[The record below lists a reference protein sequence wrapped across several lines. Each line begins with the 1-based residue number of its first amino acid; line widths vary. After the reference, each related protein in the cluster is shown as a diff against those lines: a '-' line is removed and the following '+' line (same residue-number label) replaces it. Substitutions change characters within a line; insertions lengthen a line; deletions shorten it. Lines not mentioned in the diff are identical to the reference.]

1 MNNDKKSKKQKR
13 NKNKREKKEK
23 EEKKENQEKDE
34 LGLIQE
40 KEENNI
46 GSENENENNNEI
58 LEEEV
63 NINKLTD
70 EKKQKLKE
78 IDFQRE
84 ILRNINE
91 DTLNLKIGKKIKFT
105 DSIFKENNYIL
116 TNEMKEKLSQLY
128 IYMKNQIPCILEG
141 ETGTSKTFSSIILS
155 KYLAKNW
162 KKENLHQNFKLI
174 RFNLSSESKVSDLMG
189 KYTGAKNSFAGINF
203 QPGPFMTAFKEGHCL
218 LLDEINLANPTLLQC
233 IEEALDTKI
242 LSIEVPGLPIEPIPM
257 HKNFCLIATQN
268 PNKGHFTRKRNEL
281 KKEFLSR
288 FQIITFNEFTQKE
301 LFEICKGM
309 MKGNE
314 FDKNKDVINDLIK
327 FHLKWI
333 QEPDVK
339 NDIKYFTIREISLFI
354 EALTDE
360 NNKLTPHE
368 LILIIYGS
376 KYPEKELY
384 RLKNI
389 LKNFSSLDDYKMDDI
404 FNNSNINDNKNKK
417 KVDSKNVFD
426 KFGIIKNEDD
436 NEDKDKDENI
446 EEEKITFK
454 NCFQNNSLTRS
465 IHSIRFAFKYGKNV
479 LILGKKGVGKTQLAL
494 WISEYFD
501 KKIIFY

>member
-1 MNNDKKSKKQKR
+1 MNNNKKSKKKNR
-13 NKNKREKKEK
+13 NKNKKKKNHKEEKKEK
-23 EEKKENQEKDE
+23 EEKDE
-34 LGLIQE
+34 LDLILE
-40 KEENNI
+40 KETEENNNE
-46 GSENENENNNEI
+46 SENENNNEI

-84 ILRNINE
+84 VLRYINE

-141 ETGTSKTFSSIILS
+141 ETGTSKTFSAIILS
-155 KYLAKNW
+155 KYLSKNW

-203 QPGPFMTAFKEGHCL
+203 QPGPFMIAFKEGHCL

-242 LSIEVPGLPIEPIPM
+242 LI
-257 HKNFCLIATQN
+257 
-268 PNKGHFTRKRNEL
+268 TRKRNEL

-288 FQIITFNEFTQKE
+288 FQIITFNEFSQKE

-339 NDIKYFTIREISLFI
+339 NDIKYFTLREISLFI

-384 RLKNI
+384 KLKSI
-389 LKNFSSLDDYKMDDI
+389 LKNFSSLDEYKMDDI
-404 FNNSNINDNKNKK
+404 FNNCNINDNKSKK
-417 KVDSKNVFD
+417 KV
-426 KFGIIKNEDD
+426 
-436 NEDKDKDENI
+436 
-446 EEEKITFK
+446 
-454 NCFQNNSLTRS
+454 
-465 IHSIRFAFKYGKNV
+465 
-479 LILGKKGVGKTQLAL
+479 
-494 WISEYFD
+494 
-501 KKIIFY
+501 